1 MKFFA
6 NVMLMLAIDLEIY
19 FQRELSDLILQRIA
33 LVS

>member
-1 MKFFA
+1 M